1 MSSPH
6 WGNLILT
13 CVFKNAIFLFFFL
26 ADFKSVHPGFS
37 TQHRHWRSCEG
48 SSHAVLAAMLGQTVM
63 FTKLLSLRQ
72 NDSTHLSS
80 WQLRSGSCRYLL
92 FSLVTNKK
100 KNPQNPKTVQLC
112 AAKCASDVNV
122 WLFLNALSFFFR
134 ISCLCSFHHI
144 PSV

>member
-1 MSSPH
+1 M
-6 WGNLILT
+6 
-13 CVFKNAIFLFFFL
+13 FKNAIFLFFFL
-26 ADFKSVHPGFS
+26 ADFKSVHPSFS

-48 SSHAVLAAMLGQTVM
+48 SPHAVLAAMLGQTVM

-100 KNPQNPKTVQLC
+100 KNNPKPKNCTVVCSKVCQRCKCLVVFKCSFLLLSYFLPLLLPPHPICLVQLVETLPC
-112 AAKCASDVNV
+112 V
-122 WLFLNALSFFFR
+122 
-134 ISCLCSFHHI
+134 
-144 PSV
+144 